1 MMSSPSTNV
10 AIAAAPNADLV
21 VKKPKRPLS
30 AFNLF
35 YRFKRQ
41 KVLQLLGGT
50 SRVNTDEIA
59 RLVKAPAGLEHHPS
73 TANANSNNPSK
84 EDATDGA
91 PKDGD
96 VLAQPI
102 LPPVIDASL
111 NILRRKNI
119 RDELVENLLPR
130 DTRDRQHR
138 TNSSEMNG
146 TMSFLELGKLMNDS
160 WKQCDE
166 FARGVFNELAEDGRE
181 MYRNKLKEYNDY
193 AAKMGLPKEDT
204 KAAKK
209 KKGKSKKGKK
219 RGNDDDSDEEG
230 DSKASKEGAGGSAAF
245 LDFLGGAGGSLEQ
258 QQMLLRMLAAQQ
270 GMGSLSSAPAD
281 QVQGGSP
288 INEDRLRLRVRELEG
303 QLAAERLR
311 ARVQELEGALSRQK
325 TVEEQLRGHLEMLS
339 SIGNPEGIG
348 QLQGGSQ
355 QDGMGMRRNNTNPS
369 SSANEAAAMQAA
381 SRGSGGGNANQ
392 DEQGDGLWSLVSAS
406 MIHPSFRAQ
415 QEQRAQQERNAM
427 LHQMQMLRARQQ
439 GDHVGNPNFMGG
451 GMPHQGMGGMS
462 PDRQGKTI
470 NKKQRTNSDHG
481 EV

>member
-1 MMSSPSTNV
+1 
-10 AIAAAPNADLV
+10 
-21 VKKPKRPLS
+21 
-30 AFNLF
+30 
-35 YRFKRQ
+35 
-41 KVLQLLGGT
+41 
-50 SRVNTDEIA
+50 
-59 RLVKAPAGLEHHPS
+59 
-73 TANANSNNPSK
+73 
-84 EDATDGA
+84 
-91 PKDGD
+91 
-96 VLAQPI
+96 
-102 LPPVIDASL
+102 
-111 NILRRKNI
+111 
-119 RDELVENLLPR
+119 
-130 DTRDRQHR
+130 
-138 TNSSEMNG
+138 
-146 TMSFLELGKLMNDS
+146 MNDS

-369 SSANEAAAMQAA
+369 SSAHEAAAMQAA
-381 SRGSGGGNANQ
+381 SRGSGGGANQ

-439 GDHVGNPNFMGG
+439 GDHGGNTNFMGG